1 MRWHFLLAIALAAAP
16 FPGWAA
22 KNAYDM
28 GQVQVVGKDAQSG
41 DLAREPAEVELEM
54 GEKSMPLPEIFPE
67 APSRETRTLEEKPFV
82 VDQRPRQDEVSV
94 FFGAG
99 TRGSTEFR
107 GQAKGSYQ
115 GYVGEATVLREARD
129 GYRSHIDDRHTVLA
143 GKVSTSGEGSYQLTL
158 SGALGTDEFAQR
170 GPRRTPSPFAGIE
183 DETRG
188 FAVKGNSTLS
198 DGAFF
203 SAYARV
209 ESVNRTTTNRF
220 VGFQEDADLLSTSVG
235 AEYRRNLKPTVT
247 GRLGLD
253 LQRDNYE
260 ISGGPS
266 QRFTK
271 RTASAL
277 ADIELAKTT
286 FLTAG
291 VRDISLM
298 EDSRFSPL
306 VRLDHRWGKPWQFI
320 LSYEEDLGNDSLRQ
334 VYLPRRYVA
343 FNPLRASHVRRTA
356 GRVNYRAANGTL
368 LGAELFRVREDEAIE
383 YLDRWDVGRNLLTS
397 TFRFASE
404 ARRAGLRL
412 SGTFKLDKNFD
423 LNAAATFQ
431 NPKDDRTGARLSY
444 EAKRLLD
451 IGLTYNEGAFH
462 VDFTR
467 HAASDRIAY
476 IPAVQVD
483 PGDYSRADLVFRYDF
498 KKHLKA
504 YVKIRDLYDEAKSL
518 RYDVPEE
525 GRVTLAGLEATF

>member
-1 MRWHFLLAIALAAAP
+1 MRWPFFLAIALATAP
-16 FPGWAA
+16 LPALAA

-41 DLAREPAEVELEM
+41 EFSGDPAEIQLEM
-54 GEKSMPLPEIFPE
+54 GERSMPLPEILPE
-67 APSRETRTLEEKPFV
+67 VPSRETRTLEEKPFV
-82 VDQRPRQDEVSV
+82 TDQRPRKDEVSV

-99 TRGSTEFR
+99 SRGATEFR
-107 GQAKGSYQ
+107 GQARGSYQ
-115 GYVGEATVLREARD
+115 GYVGEASVVREARD
-129 GYRSHIDDRHTVLA
+129 GYRSTIDDRRTLLA
-143 GKVSTSGEGSYQLTL
+143 GKISTSGEGSYQLTV
-158 SGALGTDEFAQR
+158 SGALGAEEFAQR
-170 GPRRTPSPFAGIE
+170 GPRTSPSPFAGIE
-183 DETRG
+183 DETKA

-203 SAYARV
+203 TGYVQVDA
-209 ESVNRTTTNRF
+209 VNRTTTNRV
-220 VGFQEDADLLSTSVG
+220 VGFAEDADLLSTSAG
-235 AEYRRNLKPTVT
+235 AEYRRSLNQTVT

-253 LQRDNYE
+253 LQRDSFE

-291 VRDISLM
+291 VRDITMM

-306 VRLDHRWGKPWQFI
+306 VRLDHRWGKPWQLV

-343 FNPLRASHVRRTA
+343 FTPLRASHERRTA
-356 GRVNYRAANGTL
+356 GQLNYRAANGNV
-368 LGAELFRVREDEAIE
+368 LGAELFNVREDDAIE
-383 YLDRWDVGRNLLTS
+383 YLDRWDAGRSLLTS
-397 TFRFASE
+397 TFRFAAR
-404 ARRAGLRL
+404 ARRAGVRL
-412 SGTFKLDKNFD
+412 SGTFKLDENFQ
-423 LNAAATFQ
+423 LTAAATFQ

-451 IGLTYNEGAFH
+451 VGLTYNEGPLH

-467 HAASDRIAY
+467 HAAADRIAY
-476 IPAVQVD
+476 IPAVAVD
-483 PGDYSRADLVFRYDF
+483 AGDYSRADLVFRYDF

-504 YVKIRDLYDEAKSL
+504 YIKIRDLYDEAKSL

-525 GRVTLAGLEATF
+525 GRVTLAGLEANF